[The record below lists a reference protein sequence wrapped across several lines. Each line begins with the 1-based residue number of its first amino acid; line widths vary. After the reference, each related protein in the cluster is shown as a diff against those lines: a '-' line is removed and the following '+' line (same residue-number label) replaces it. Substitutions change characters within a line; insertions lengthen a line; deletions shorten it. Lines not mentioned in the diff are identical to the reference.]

1 MIFRLKS
8 KCKSEDIREI
18 EKKLS
23 EKFKEK
29 VILTPNELELVSNI
43 YEIKEK
49 DIIIT
54 DVQLEA
60 NSISCDV
67 GIVEHIL
74 AGTKVSFEYKDISA
88 DLFIKGNRL
97 LTIKEM
103 KREIINRFSI
113 KESDVKEDMQMW

>member
-1 MIFRLKS
+1 MKIFRLKVNASSDDYRKIKEKLEEECNEKVLLLS
-8 KCKSEDIREI
+8 KDMELINDVCGIKEEDIR
-18 EKKLS
+18 
-23 EKFKEK
+23 
-29 VILTPNELELVSNI
+29 
-43 YEIKEK
+43 
-49 DIIIT
+49 IT

-60 NSISCDV
+60 NSISYDV

-88 DLFIKGNRL
+88 NLFIKGNRL

-113 KESDVKEDMQMW
+113 QEINVKEDM

>member
-1 MIFRLKS
+1 MKIFRLKVNASSDDYRKIKKKLEEECNEKVLLLS
-8 KCKSEDIREI
+8 KGMELINDVCGIKEEDIR
-18 EKKLS
+18 
-23 EKFKEK
+23 
-29 VILTPNELELVSNI
+29 
-43 YEIKEK
+43 
-49 DIIIT
+49 IT

-88 DLFIKGNRL
+88 NLFIKGNRL

-113 KESDVKEDMQMW
+113 QEINVKEDM

>member
-1 MIFRLKS
+1 MKIFRLKVNASSDQYRKIKEKLEEACNEKVLLLS
-8 KCKSEDIREI
+8 KDMELINDVCGIKEEDIR
-18 EKKLS
+18 
-23 EKFKEK
+23 
-29 VILTPNELELVSNI
+29 
-43 YEIKEK
+43 
-49 DIIIT
+49 IT

-60 NSISCDV
+60 NSISCGV

-88 DLFIKGNRL
+88 NLFIKGNRL

-113 KESDVKEDMQMW
+113 QEINVKEDM

>member
-1 MIFRLKS
+1 MKIFRLKVNASSDEYRKIKEKLEEECNEKVLLLS
-8 KCKSEDIREI
+8 KDMELINDVCGIKEEDIR
-18 EKKLS
+18 
-23 EKFKEK
+23 
-29 VILTPNELELVSNI
+29 
-43 YEIKEK
+43 
-49 DIIIT
+49 IT

-60 NSISCDV
+60 NSISYDV

-88 DLFIKGNRL
+88 NLFIKGNRL

-113 KESDVKEDMQMW
+113 QEINVKEDM